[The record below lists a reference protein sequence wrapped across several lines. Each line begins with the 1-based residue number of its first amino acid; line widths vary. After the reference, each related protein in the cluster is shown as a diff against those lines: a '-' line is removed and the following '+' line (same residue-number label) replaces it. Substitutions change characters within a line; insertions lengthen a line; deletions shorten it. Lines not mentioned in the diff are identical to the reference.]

1 MAGGRLSRRVR
12 LALVLVGLAGL
23 VYLPTLRYGFAWD
36 DQMLI
41 AENPNLLA
49 PNPVALF
56 KETFWPDHSGEGYY
70 RPLVM
75 ASFWVERHAW
85 GLNPFGFHLTSVV
98 LNCLAG
104 ALAALLLAVLFRRT
118 RDGAP
123 SDGFWPALLGGL
135 AFVLHPTHVESVAF
149 ICGRTDLMLAV
160 FLLAAFLLLVRFRDR
175 PRAAS
180 GFAVVAAFGLGL
192 LCKET
197 AILFPVLALV
207 YLLPFARRR
216 GTRVLLGTMLVV
228 AVLYLV
234 TRSMVIAGA
243 KSTWGSETAA
253 QRLMLAVNA
262 FGRYVFL
269 SVVPFFH
276 RLLFAD
282 TAGFAA
288 AGWPTVVGVAAAVA
302 AVWLGVKY
310 HRTPLGLGSAWFVL
324 FVAPGSNVFSIGGTY
339 LAERLLYLPTLGVIM
354 VAAAGAL
361 APARRRALGPAVAAA
376 VVVYSLAMGV
386 NTLRRTPIW
395 KDNARLY
402 AVMAD
407 EAPESPQAHYNLGT
421 VLDKAGNDRGAI
433 AEYRKA
439 IALASTFPEAHNNLG
454 TVLQRVGDLA
464 GAVAEYRQ
472 ALANDSGYAN
482 AHYNL
487 AGVLKQNG
495 DVAGAIR
502 GCRRALQLDPHLAE
516 ARRNL
521 AQTLEETGDLA
532 GAIEEYRRGIAIE
545 PNDAA
550 WPYYLAGVLHEAGDL
565 EGAIGEYR
573 RALVLRPD
581 MAHAH
586 NDLAVALQEA
596 GDTAGAVTEFRES
609 VRQQPDDALAHANLG
624 SMLRNVG
631 DLDGAA
637 AEYRRALELA
647 PGLAPVR
654 QALEEVLAL
663 GAGAHGRKN

>member
-1 MAGGRLSRRVR
+1 
-12 LALVLVGLAGL
+12 
-23 VYLPTLRYGFAWD
+23 
-36 DQMLI
+36 
-41 AENPNLLA
+41 
-49 PNPVALF
+49 
-56 KETFWPDHSGEGYY
+56 
-70 RPLVM
+70 
-75 ASFWVERHAW
+75 
-85 GLNPFGFHLTSVV
+85 

-104 ALAALLLAVLFRRT
+104 VLAALLLAVLFRGT
-118 RDGAP
+118 RAGTP

-135 AFVLHPTHVESVAF
+135 VFALHPTHVESVAF

-180 GFAVVAAFGLGL
+180 GLAIVAAFGLGL
-192 LCKET
+192 LCKEA
-197 AILFPVLALV
+197 AILFPVLALI

-216 GTRVLLGTMLVV
+216 GTRVLLGTMLAV
-228 AVLYLV
+228 AVLYLIA
-234 TRSMVIAGA
+234 RSMVIAGA

-253 QRLMLAVNA
+253 QRFMLVVNA
-262 FGRYVFL
+262 FGRYAFL

-310 HRTPLGLGSAWFVL
+310 RKTPLGLGSAWFVL
-324 FVAPGSNVFSIGGTY
+324 FVVPGSNVFSIGGTY

-361 APARRRALGPAVAAA
+361 APARRRAVGPAMAVA

-386 NTLRRTPIW
+386 NTLRRMPIW

-402 AVMAD
+402 AVMAN

-433 AEYRKA
+433 VEYRKA
-439 IALASTFPEAHNNLG
+439 IALVPTFPEAHNNLG

-464 GAVAEYRQ
+464 GAIAEYQQ
-472 ALANDSGYAN
+472 ALAADSGSAN

-487 AGVLKQNG
+487 AGALKKDG

-502 GCRRALQLDPHLAE
+502 ECRRALQLDPHLAT

-521 AQTLEETGDLA
+521 AQTLEEAGDLA
-532 GAIEEYRRGIAIE
+532 GAIEEYRRGIALE
-545 PNDAA
+545 PNDAT
-550 WPYYLAGVLHEAGDL
+550 WLYHLAGVLHEAGDL
-565 EGAIGEYR
+565 EGSMAEYR
-573 RALVLRPD
+573 RALALRPD

-586 NDLAVALQEA
+586 NDLAIVLQES
-596 GDTAGAVTEFRES
+596 GDTAGAVAEFREA
-609 VRQQPDDALAHANLG
+609 VRLQPGDALAHANLG
-624 SMLRNVG
+624 SMLRKVG

-654 QALEEVLAL
+654 QSLQEVLAL
-663 GAGAHGRKN
+663 KAGARGSEP